1 MDFGLSDND
10 ICQLWLIK
18 AVHIEVQRK
27 IEKMKPDRALFP
39 L

>member
-10 ICQLWLIK
+10 SCQLWLVR

-27 IEKMKPDRALFP
+27 IQKMKPDRVLLP
-39 L
+39 S